1 MPCHIFARA
10 GSGRKRRRFA
20 QFPGF
25 HRKRGHRGT
34 LKRLDARLEKGYE
47 GKVSNT
53 TLTLVFDDAALA
65 NALFGPQNA
74 NLRAIEEHV
83 GVSMGSRGL
92 EVSIEGEAGAVT
104 LAGNLARQLYGL
116 LKAGNVLHP
125 RDVHYAAGILQHA
138 PDTDLARIFREA
150 VFVVSPRRT
159 ITPKTLSQ
167 RDYVAAL
174 RENDMTFAVGPAGT
188 GKTYLAVAVALSLLL
203 AKRVKR
209 IILTRPAVEAGER
222 LGFLPGDLA
231 QKINPYLRPLYDAL
245 HDMLDF
251 ERVNEMLETG
261 VIEVA
266 PLAFMRGRTLN
277 DSFIILDE
285 AQNTTPEQMKM
296 FLTRM
301 GFGSKTA
308 ITGDTSQIDLPENG
322 KAAPRSGL
330 VHALSVLKNVGG
342 IRMLSFDERDVIR
355 HPLVG
360 RVVKA
365 YDKYETANRI

>member
-1 MPCHIFARA
+1 MD
-10 GSGRKRRRFA
+10 GRSK
-20 QFPGF
+20 
-25 HRKRGHRGT
+25 T
-34 LKRLDARLEKGYE
+34 GYE
-47 GKVSNT
+47 GIVST
-53 TLTLVFDDAALA
+53 IIPPGAVSTPEGADPEASGAVAARTLAFDDATLA
-65 NALFGPQNA
+65 NALFGPQN
-74 NLRAIEEHV
+74 EHV
-83 GVSMGSRGL
+83 RIIAERTGVSAGSRGL
-92 EVSIEGEAGAVT
+92 SLTLEGGGEALALAANLVT
-104 LAGNLARQLYGL
+104 QLYGL
-116 LKAGNVLHP
+116 LKAGHVLHP
-125 RDVHYAAGILQHA
+125 RDISYAAGMLERDPGA
-138 PDTDLARIFREA
+138 DLGRIFRDA

-167 RDYVAAL
+167 RDYVHSL
-174 RENDMTFAVGPAGT
+174 RTSDMTFAVGPAGT

-251 ERVNEMLETG
+251 ERVAEMLEAG
-261 VIEVA
+261 IIEVA

-308 ITGDTSQIDLPENG
+308 VTGDTTQIDLPENG

-330 VHALSVLKNVGG
+330 VQALTVLRDVDG
-342 IRMLSFDERDVIR
+342 IRAVRFDDGDVIR

-365 YDKYETANRI
+365 YDQHENTK

>member
-1 MPCHIFARA
+1 MPT
-10 GSGRKRRRFA
+10 SPTEK
-20 QFPGF
+20 
-25 HRKRGHRGT
+25 T
-34 LKRLDARLEKGYE
+34 L
-47 GKVSNT
+47 S
-53 TLTLVFDDAALA
+53 FDDSHLA
-65 NALFGPQNA
+65 NMLFGARNSHLDILAERIGVQLGSCGNSLDISGETEAVNLTA
-74 NLRAIEEHV
+74 NL
-83 GVSMGSRGL
+83 VS
-92 EVSIEGEAGAVT
+92 
-104 LAGNLARQLYGL
+104 QLYSL
-116 LKAGNVLHP
+116 LKSGHVLSP
-125 RDVHYAAGILQHA
+125 KDVSYAAGMLLRDPAANIA
-138 PDTDLARIFREA
+138 KIFKDA
-150 VFVVSPRRT
+150 IYVVSPRRT
-159 ITPKTLSQ
+159 VTPKTLSQ

-174 RENDMTFAVGPAGT
+174 RESDLTFAVGPAGT

-245 HDMLDF
+245 HDMMDF
-251 ERVNEMLETG
+251 ERVAEMMETG

-277 DSFIILDE
+277 DAFIILDE

-308 ITGDTSQIDLPENG
+308 ITGDISQIDLPSNG
-322 KAAPRSGL
+322 SSAPRSGL
-330 VHALSVLKNVGG
+330 VHALSILEKVEG
-342 IRMLSFDERDVIR
+342 IRVMRFDEGDVIR
-355 HPLVG
+355 HPMVG

-365 YDKYETANRI
+365 YEQYENKY

>member
-1 MPCHIFARA
+1 MDEE
-10 GSGRKRRRFA
+10 GE
-20 QFPGF
+20 
-25 HRKRGHRGT
+25 T
-34 LKRLDARLEKGYE
+34 GYE
-47 GKVSNT
+47 GNVRTTSSVASPGGSGPEVGPPSVT
-53 TLTLVFDDAALA
+53 ERTLTFDDAALA

-74 NLRAIEEHV
+74 HLRLIADRA
-83 GVSMGSRGL
+83 GVSLGSRGL
-92 EVSIEGEAGAVT
+92 SLDISGEGKAVLLT
-104 LAGNLARQLYGL
+104 ENLVAQLYAL
-116 LKAGNVLHP
+116 LKAGHVLHP
-125 RDVHYAAGILQHA
+125 RDISYAVGMLRR
-138 PDTDLARIFREA
+138 DGGTDLAKVFRDA

-159 ITPKTLSQ
+159 ISPKTLSQ

-174 RENDMTFAVGPAGT
+174 RESDMTFAVGPAGT

-251 ERVNEMLETG
+251 ERVGEMLENNI
-261 VIEVA
+261 IEVA

-308 ITGDTSQIDLPENG
+308 ITGDTTQIDLPENG

-330 VHALSVLKNVGG
+330 VHALTVLKDVEGVR
-342 IRMLSFDERDVIR
+342 IMRFDEEDVIR

-365 YDKYETANRI
+365 YDKYENTD

>member
-1 MPCHIFARA
+1 M
-10 GSGRKRRRFA
+10 
-20 QFPGF
+20 
-25 HRKRGHRGT
+25 
-34 LKRLDARLEKGYE
+34 
-47 GKVSNT
+47 SNI
-53 TLTLVFDDAALA
+53 TLTLAFDDATLA
-65 NALFGPQNA
+65 NTLFGPQNG
-74 NLRAIEEHV
+74 NLRAIAERTGANV
-83 GVSMGSRGL
+83 GSRGL
-92 EVSIEGEAGAVT
+92 EVAIDGAAEAAS
-104 LAGNLARQLYGL
+104 LAENLVVQMYGL
-116 LKAGNVLHP
+116 LKTGHVLHP
-125 RDVHYAAGILQHA
+125 RDIQYAAGMLERA
-138 PDTDLARIFREA
+138 PDTDLAKIFRDA

-174 RENDMTFAVGPAGT
+174 RESDMTFAVGPAGT

-209 IILTRPAVEAGER
+209 IILTRPAVEAGEK

-251 ERVNEMLETG
+251 ERVNDMLETG

-322 KAAPRSGL
+322 KSSPRSGM
-330 VHALSVLKNVGG
+330 VHALDVLRGVEG
-342 IRMLSFDERDVIR
+342 IRALYFDEGDVIR

-365 YDKYETANRI
+365 YDKHETANRL

>member
-1 MPCHIFARA
+1 MD
-10 GSGRKRRRFA
+10 
-20 QFPGF
+20 
-25 HRKRGHRGT
+25 GT
-34 LKRLDARLEKGYE
+34 GETGYE
-47 GKVSNT
+47 GSVSIISSER
-53 TLTLVFDDAALA
+53 TLTFDDPSLV

-74 NLRAIEEHV
+74 HLRVIAEHA
-83 GVSMGSRGL
+83 GVAAGSRGL
-92 EVSIEGEAGAVT
+92 SLTLEGEPEAVNRAAA
-104 LAGNLARQLYGL
+104 LAIQLYGL
-116 LKAGNVLHP
+116 LKGGHVLHP
-125 RDVHYAAGILQHA
+125 RDIGYAHGMLLRD
-138 PDTDLARIFREA
+138 PDVDIGKIFRDA
-150 VFVVSPRRT
+150 VFVVSPRKT
-159 ITPKTLSQ
+159 ISPKTLSQ

-174 RENDMTFAVGPAGT
+174 RESDMTFAVGPAGT

-251 ERVNEMLETG
+251 ERVAEMLETG
-261 VIEVA
+261 IIEVA

-308 ITGDTSQIDLPENG
+308 ITGDTTQIDLPENG
-322 KAAPRSGL
+322 GRSPRSGL
-330 VHALSVLKNVGG
+330 VHALSVLEGVAG
-342 IRMLSFDERDVIR
+342 IRALRFGEDDVIR

-365 YDKYETANRI
+365 YDQYENSDRF